1 MFVISKIFWLIAQ
14 PMSLAMLLILS
25 GIVSGAYG
33 NSRIRLLCL
42 SGAASILF
50 IALFTTTGAVA
61 TGLLEKR
68 FSRPAVLDKPPTCA
82 IILGGGFD
90 GTISKVRG
98 GFELGS
104 AGDRFVEGLRLARLY
119 PDMTLIITGGDPSLD
134 NTTEGDADIAERF
147 YLEFGID
154 ASRLILERESRN
166 TEENAAF
173 TAPVLKA
180 NGLSSC
186 LLITSAF
193 HMPRSAGLFRKAGI
207 DFIPWPVDFK
217 TTGHEPLSL
226 DFFEL
231 GNNAAL
237 LEISMHEFVGL
248 AVSYMNGKSETLF
261 PLQDTLNTT
270 KQ

>member
-1 MFVISKIFWLIAQ
+1 MFVISKLFWLIAQ
-14 PMSLAMLLILS
+14 PMSLVMLLIIF

-33 NSRIRLLCL
+33 NSKIRLLCL

-50 IALFTTTGAVA
+50 IALFTTSGAIA
-61 TGLLEKR
+61 TGVLEKR
-68 FSRPAVLDKPPTCA
+68 FSRPATLETAPTCA

-98 GFELGS
+98 GFEMGS
-104 AGDRFVEGLRLARLY
+104 AGDRFVEGLRIARLY
-119 PDMTLIITGGDPSLD
+119 PDMTLIITGGDPTLD
-134 NTTEGDADIAERF
+134 HTTEGDAHIAERF
-147 YLEFGID
+147 FSEFGI
-154 ASRLILERESRN
+154 APSRLILERASRN
-166 TEENAAF
+166 TEENAAL
-173 TAPVLKA
+173 TAPVLQA

-193 HMPRSAGLFRKAGI
+193 HMPRSAGLFRKAGV

-217 TTGHEPLSL
+217 TTGQETFSL

-237 LEISMHEFVGL
+237 LEISLHEFVGL
-248 AVSYMNGKSETLF
+248 AVSYMNGKSDTFF
-261 PLQDTLNTT
+261 PL
-270 KQ
+270 